1 VSATTASTNLE
12 REAKLQAPAGFRIPE
27 LGGDGLVAT
36 DMEPQRLVTVYVDT
50 PDLRIARW
58 GSSLRHR
65 QGEGYEKG
73 WTVKLPSP
81 TNGSQLVRTEVNF
94 EGDDARK
101 LPTAAA
107 DLLRAYVRGQELAP
121 VARLQTVRRG
131 VEIADDL
138 GRRLAVVTDDEVS
151 VMDGRRV
158 ASRFRELEVELDPE
172 ADDDLSGI
180 LVGRLTQAGAG
191 PLDNVP
197 KLVRAL
203 GPRAASP
210 PDVEVAQLDEDA
222 TVAEVVRRELAS
234 SVVRLLRH
242 DAGVRLG
249 EDPEAVH
256 QARVATR
263 RVRSALRTF
272 RHVIEPDWGRSLRD
286 RSKGV
291 ADALGAV
298 RDTEVLRDRL
308 RSRESSL
315 PEGDRTGLD
324 ELVAML
330 EVTRDEAREQLLAAI
345 REPTY
350 VALLDE
356 LVEAAREPRVLE
368 AAAGAPAV
376 SELPS
381 ALERPWRHLEDAV
394 DKARED
400 ASDAS
405 LHAVRIRAKRARYA
419 AEAVSPVFGKRAEAF
434 ADAAADLQD
443 ALGEHQDSVV
453 ARAWLR
459 DAVAS
464 GADAFVA
471 GELSAIEAH
480 DAAAIRATWP
490 KAWKAL
496 SRKRLRFWA

>member
-1 VSATTASTNLE
+1 MSTTAASTNLE
-12 REAKLQAPAGFRIPE
+12 REAKLQAPAGFRVPD

-36 DMEPQRLVTVYVDT
+36 EQKPQRLVTVYVDT

-65 QGEGYEKG
+65 QGEG

-107 DLLRAYVRGQELAP
+107 DLVRAYVRGQELAP

-131 VEIADDL
+131 VEIGDDV

-172 ADDDLSGI
+172 ADDDLSEI
-180 LVGRLTQAGAG
+180 LIDRLTQAGAG
-191 PLDNVP
+191 PIDNVP

-210 PDVEVAQLDEDA
+210 PDVEVAELDEHA
-222 TVAEVVRRELAS
+222 TVADVVRRELAT

-272 RHVIEPDWGRSLRD
+272 RDVIEPDWGRSLRD
-286 RSKGV
+286 RLKGV
-291 ADALGAV
+291 AYRLGAV

-308 RSRESSL
+308 RSREPSL
-315 PEGDRTGLD
+315 PEGDRKGLD
-324 ELVAML
+324 ELVTSL
-330 EVTRDEAREQLLAAI
+330 EMARDEAREQLLEAI

-368 AAAGAPAV
+368 GAAGAPAA
-376 SELPS
+376 SELRS
-381 ALERPWRHLEDAV
+381 VLERPWQHLEHAV
-394 DKARED
+394 ERARED

-419 AEAVSPVFGKRAEAF
+419 AEAVSPVFGKPAAGFAEA
-434 ADAAADLQD
+434 AARLQD

-459 DAVAS
+459 ETAAS

-471 GELSAIEAH
+471 GELSAIEAQ
-480 DAAAIRATWP
+480 AAAAVRATWP

-496 SRKRLRFWA
+496 SRKRLRFWV

>member
-1 VSATTASTNLE
+1 VSTTAASTNLE
-12 REAKLQAPAGFRIPE
+12 REAKLQAPAGFRVPD

-36 DMEPQRLVTVYVDT
+36 EQKPQRLVTVYVDT

-65 QGEGYEKG
+65 QGEG

-107 DLLRAYVRGQELAP
+107 DLVRAYVRGQELAP

-131 VEIADDL
+131 VEIGDDV

-172 ADDDLSGI
+172 ADDDLSEI
-180 LVGRLTQAGAG
+180 LIDRLTQAGAG
-191 PLDNVP
+191 PIDNVP

-210 PDVEVAQLDEDA
+210 PDVEVVELDEHA
-222 TVAEVVRRELAS
+222 TVADVVRRELAT

-272 RHVIEPDWGRSLRD
+272 RDVIEPDWGRSLRD
-286 RSKGV
+286 RLKGV
-291 ADALGAV
+291 AYRLGAV

-308 RSRESSL
+308 RSREPSL
-315 PEGDRTGLD
+315 PEGDRKGLD
-324 ELVAML
+324 ELVTSL
-330 EVTRDEAREQLLAAI
+330 EMGRDEAREQLLEAI

-368 AAAGAPAV
+368 GAAGAPAA
-376 SELPS
+376 SELRS
-381 ALERPWRHLEDAV
+381 VLERPWQHLEHAV
-394 DKARED
+394 EWARED

-419 AEAVSPVFGKRAEAF
+419 AEAVSPVFGKPAAGFAEA
-434 ADAAADLQD
+434 AARLQD

-459 DAVAS
+459 ETAAS

-471 GELSAIEAH
+471 GELSAIEAQ
-480 DAAAIRATWP
+480 AAAAVRATWP

-496 SRKRLRFWA
+496 SRKRLRFWV